1 MVIKIAD
8 RLHQAISDTGN
19 RCNHFFG
26 ARFAI
31 ASGDAN
37 RREAKLIAIAV
48 GKQLQ
53 AGQGIRDLDLRQC
66 PCLWIVFT
74 NQGAARTSLLNHGQ
88 KLVSVESVAV
98 KRNKKFPRP
107 DSSRIGGDPSD
118 RSGTGSVKFPTH
130 PLRDLFNRSRIH

>member
-48 GKQLQ
+48 GKLLQ
-53 AGQGIRDLDLRQC
+53 AGQGIRDLDLRQR

-74 NQGAARTSLLNHGQ
+74 NQGAARTSLLNRGQ

-98 KRNKKFPRP
+98 KRNKKFPGP
-107 DSSRIGGDPSD
+107 DSSRVGGDPSD
-118 RSGTGSVKFPTH
+118 RAGTGSVKFPIN
-130 PLRDLFNRSRIH
+130 PLRDLFNCSRIH

>member
-8 RLHQAISDTGN
+8 RLHQAMSDTGN

-26 ARFAI
+26 ARFAV

-37 RREAKLIAIAV
+37 RREAQLIAITV
-48 GKQLQ
+48 GKLLQ
-53 AGQGIRDLDLRQC
+53 AGQSIRDLDLRQRRHFR
-66 PCLWIVFT
+66 IVFT
-74 NQGAARTSLLNHGQ
+74 NQGTARTSLLNRGQ

-98 KRNKKFPRP
+98 KRNKKFTRP

-118 RSGTGSVKFPTH
+118 RSGTGSVEFPTH